1 MSVITSFTAVP
12 NRLSILYRFIDSSE
26 KGIGKDEL
34 QSLLVPP
41 ALQRLGKNNDEEG
54 PSSTLADDVIREAK
68 ALGLIKE
75 TESLFSV
82 PDERRGMDGAALYKY
97 IGAALLDPELS
108 QQTGQPYFAKVLAW
122 FLCQDPA
129 IPIAFSNNLRQE
141 AEQECCP
148 EAGIE
153 LRNAAAFQNFIYWA
167 QYLGYA
173 WQMQIGPSRLVV
185 PDPASAFERLL
196 SEILAS
202 KIEMPVAKFMV
213 EINKRSQVF
222 EGGEAREFVEG
233 RLPAAKKRKS
243 GTLSKTTSLA
253 LCRLERKGKINLDS
267 RSDAPAM
274 NLAIWPNERP
284 VSHVILQAGR

>member
-12 NRLSILYRFIDSSE
+12 NRVSILYKFVDGNN
-26 KGIGKDEL
+26 KGIVKDDL
-34 QSLLVPP
+34 KSLLVPP
-41 ALQRLGKNNDEEG
+41 ALQRPGKINDEEG
-54 PSSTLADDVIREAK
+54 HGSTLADDVIRESK
-68 ALGLIKE
+68 ALGLITE
-75 TESLFSV
+75 TESLLSV
-82 PDERRGMDGAALYKY
+82 PQEQRGMDDTALYKY
-97 IGAALLDPELS
+97 IELALLNTELS

-141 AEQECCP
+141 VDQECCS
-148 EAGIE
+148 EAGSE

-185 PDPASAFERLL
+185 PDPTLALERLL
-196 SEILAS
+196 PDILAS
-202 KIEMPVAKFMV
+202 QIELPVAKLMV
-213 EINKRSQVF
+213 EINKRIQVF
-222 EGGEAREFVEG
+222 EGGNARDFVEG
-233 RLPAAKKRKS
+233 NLPTAKKRKS

-253 LCRLERKGKINLDS
+253 LCRLERKGAFRLES

-284 VSHVILQAGR
+284 VSHVILNTRS